1 MIKIK
6 QSEKNFISFPIIL
19 PNFVAKNFSFIIN
32 LIFSC
37 NFWGDIFLKKKEFLF
52 NYFYGSEYLYSCTVS
67 IQIGHLMPIMIKVV
81 AYGVFPQVYLSIPK
95 GKLHQHHSIE
105 LEYSAIQSLTEDYIT
120 DNVRNLTIFRTFAE
134 TLIELNVAQTVE
146 KEVAQKK
153 NDLLETDME
162 ILAGKFK

>member
-1 MIKIK
+1 M
-6 QSEKNFISFPIIL
+6 
-19 PNFVAKNFSFIIN
+19 
-32 LIFSC
+32 
-37 NFWGDIFLKKKEFLF
+37 KKKEFLF

-134 TLIELNVAQTVE
+134 TLIELMSHRQWRKRLPRRKTIYWKQTW
-146 KEVAQKK
+146 KY
-153 NDLLETDME
+153 
-162 ILAGKFK
+162 